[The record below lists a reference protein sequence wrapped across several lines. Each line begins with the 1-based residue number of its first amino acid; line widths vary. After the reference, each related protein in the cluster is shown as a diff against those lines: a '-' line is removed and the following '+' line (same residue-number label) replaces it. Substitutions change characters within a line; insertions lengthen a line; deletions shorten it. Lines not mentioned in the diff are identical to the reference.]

1 MFFHLKAAFYLSE
14 NLWGRHYRYRSGYII
29 IRVESGMTGLIKVYR
44 VRKLSFIK
52 GVLIGSKHRAMAF
65 TAIITAFSLFA
76 STPVFAARRF
86 GIRTEYGSTGSSG
99 STGSTGKLNE
109 GMVVYDPE
117 ETLTKEQ
124 EEEVLNTTE
133 IEKYVKANY
142 AVLQQFTNES
152 EYTTRARQALVSYA
166 MQFIGNPY
174 VWGGTSLTNGA
185 DCSGFVQEI
194 FKHFGIVTGRTSRDQ
209 YANCLYL
216 KGREVMPGDLVFYA
230 DSTGYINHVAI
241 YAGNYMIIHA
251 ANKKAGIKVNR
262 YDYKQPYAYGRF
274 IAN

>member
-1 MFFHLKAAFYLSE
+1 MFFHLKTAFYLSE
-14 NLWGRHYRYRSGYII
+14 NLWGRHYRYRSGYILV
-29 IRVESGMTGLIKVYR
+29 RVESGMTGLIKVYR

-52 GVLIGSKHRAMAF
+52 GVLTGSKHRAMAF

-76 STPVFAARRF
+76 STPVFAAGRF
-86 GIRTEYGSTGSSG
+86 GLRTEYGSTGSSG

-133 IEKYVKANY
+133 IENYVKANY

>member
-1 MFFHLKAAFYLSE
+1 MRKDSLFYRLFG
-14 NLWGRHYRYRSGYII
+14 GRKYQREANKY
-29 IRVESGMTGLIKVYR
+29 M
-44 VRKLSFIK
+44 
-52 GVLIGSKHRAMAF
+52 F
-65 TAIITAFSLFA
+65 TALAAVILSVAIM
-76 STPVFAARRF
+76 TPVFAAGRF
-86 GIRTEYGSTGSSG
+86 SLRTEIGSSG
-99 STGSTGKLNE
+99 SSGSEGSTGHINE
-109 GMVVYDPE
+109 GSVIFDPE
-117 ETLTKEQ
+117 EILTKEQ
-124 EEEVLNTTE
+124 EEEVLSTTE

-142 AVLQQFTNES
+142 SVLQQFTNES

-209 YANCLYL
+209 YANCVYL
-216 KGREVMPGDLVFYA
+216 KGKEVMPGDLVFYA

-251 ANKKAGIKVNR
+251 ANRKAGIKVNR

-274 IAN
+274 IIN